1 MQNGLLFY
9 ISGEKGPYP
18 DVAQGCAVPNFLR
31 SVEKIDDGVG
41 GGAAIRCLPDQL
53 LTYWAPGNLY
63 SQRGTVSFFWRPR
76 TALGETEFPLFRVAF
91 ADHSS
96 WDALFMRI
104 DYNGHGI
111 DAFVTEPNPRQSS
124 V

>member
-18 DVAQGCAVPNFLR
+18 DVAQGCSVPNFLR
-31 SVEKIDDGVG
+31 SVEKIHDGVG

-63 SQRGTVSFFWRPR
+63 SQRGASTQG
-76 TALGETEFPLFRVAF
+76 ALFRPQVCDKAAAQVRAF
-91 ADHSS
+91 A
-96 WDALFMRI
+96 ATQ
-104 DYNGHGI
+104 
-111 DAFVTEPNPRQSS
+111 AP
-124 V
+124 

>member
-76 TALGETEFPLFRVAF
+76 TALGETEFPCSGLLLPTIAVGMHCSCVLITTGMA
-91 ADHSS
+91 S
-96 WDALFMRI
+96 MRLSPI
-104 DYNGHGI
+104 
-111 DAFVTEPNPRQSS
+111 
-124 V
+124 